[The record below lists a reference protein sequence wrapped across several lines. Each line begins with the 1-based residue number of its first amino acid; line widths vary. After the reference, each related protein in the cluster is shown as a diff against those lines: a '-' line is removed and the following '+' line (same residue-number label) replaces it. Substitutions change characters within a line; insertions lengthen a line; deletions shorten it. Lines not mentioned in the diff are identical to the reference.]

1 MSTRR
6 DEQVS
11 CRRRSSNNKTHARA
25 VKNITPDDMDRIV
38 AILDRMLDL
47 AVALNS
53 PVNREEFVALRRQLD
68 AIIGLG
74 VDG

>member
-1 MSTRR
+1 M
-6 DEQVS
+6 
-11 CRRRSSNNKTHARA
+11 
-25 VKNITPDDMDRIV
+25 KNITPDDMDRIV